1 MCAKTSEFMI
11 FFINFA
17 DCILCGVTMELIIS
31 TILGCFAIGV
41 ILSAPMGPIGILCI
55 QRTLNKGREAGW
67 WTGLGAAISDLLY
80 CLLTGMGM
88 SFVNKVIES
97 NQAPIQIFGSVI
109 LLVFGVFLVKRN
121 PATEIK
127 DTADKKGNHYQEMGT
142 GFLLTLSNP
151 LIVFLIIP
159 LFARFGFPSAD
170 MPWPLILIG
179 YGVILAG
186 ALVWWTVITFLV
198 NAVRSH
204 FNIRSMWVIN
214 IVIGVIILI
223 LSIYGLITGVMYYIG

>member
-1 MCAKTSEFMI
+1 MI

-17 DCILCGVTMELIIS
+17 DCILCGITMELIIS

-109 LLVFGVFLVKRN
+109 LLVFGVFLIKRN

-170 MPWPLILIG
+170 MPWPLILVG

-223 LSIYGLITGVMYYIG
+223 LSIYGLITGAMYYIG

>member
-1 MCAKTSEFMI
+1 
-11 FFINFA
+11 
-17 DCILCGVTMELIIS
+17 MELIIS

-41 ILSAPMGPIGILCI
+41 ILSAPMGPIGILCV

-97 NQAPIQIFGSVI
+97 NQAPIQIIGSAI
-109 LLVFGVFLVKRN
+109 LLVFGFFLIKRN

-127 DTADKKGNHYQEMGT
+127 DTSDKKENHYQEMGT

-159 LFARFGFPSAD
+159 LFAHFGFPSTD
-170 MPWPLILIG
+170 MPWPLIIVG
-179 YGVILAG
+179 YGVILLG
-186 ALVWWTVITFLV
+186 AIVWWTLITYLV

-223 LSIYGLITGVMYYIG
+223 LSIYGLITGLMYYFN

>member
-1 MCAKTSEFMI
+1 MI
-11 FFINFA
+11 FFTNFA
-17 DCILCGVTMELIIS
+17 DCILCGNTMELFIS
-31 TILGCFAIGV
+31 TILGCLAIGV
-41 ILSAPMGPIGILCI
+41 ILSAPMGPIGILCV

-97 NQAPIQIFGSVI
+97 NQAPLQIFGSII
-109 LLVFGVFLVKRN
+109 LLIFGFFIVKRN

-127 DTADKKGNHYQEMGT
+127 DTSDKKENHYQEMVT

-151 LIVFLIIP
+151 LLVFLIIP
-159 LFARFGFPSAD
+159 LFARFGFPSTEMA
-170 MPWPLILIG
+170 WPLIIIG
-179 YGVILAG
+179 YGCIFAG
-186 ALVWWTVITFLV
+186 AIVWWTVLTYLV
-198 NAVRSH
+198 NTVRSH

-214 IVIGVIILI
+214 IVIGIIILI
-223 LSIYGLITGVMYYIG
+223 LSVYGLITGLMNYFS

>member
-1 MCAKTSEFMI
+1 MYAKTSEFMI

-17 DCILCGVTMELIIS
+17 DCILCSVTMELIIS

-109 LLVFGVFLVKRN
+109 LLVFGVFLIKRN